1 MAVVLGGEKLYIKEV
16 INQASFGGTKPVF
29 IRASDEKE
37 YLLKFRMTDY
47 GMDVA
52 NFAEYIGYFLD
63 SELNYGVSPQNIKIL
78 YIDDIGMDV
87 LYSAYTSGRIDMDA
101 MAYARDSIG
110 PNLVVEK
117 IPNIVKADN
126 ITNMSFAKKVKHIDS
141 LILNRDRYKENPN
154 VLKKLGGTQ
163 LFAIDYGMG
172 MLESRIFE
180 SLEDGKYE
188 SYAMALRQCDI
199 TKDTRYLFKDS
210 GKMRKAIPS
219 DIHAIILKAVDS
231 MPTEW
236 MSIKHKD
243 EIADLISTRAAGDL
257 SKNGPCPFELF

>member
-1 MAVVLGGEKLYIKEV
+1 MGVVIGGEKLYIKEV

-52 NFAEYIGYFLD
+52 NFCEYIGYFLD
-63 SELNYGVSPQNIKIL
+63 SELSYGVSPQNIKIL
-78 YIDDIGMDV
+78 YLDDIGMDI
-87 LYSAYTSGRIDMDA
+87 LHSAYTAGRIDMDA
-101 MAYARDSIG
+101 MSYAHDSIG

-117 IPNIVKADN
+117 IPNIVKVDN
-126 ITNMSFAKKVKHIDS
+126 IINMSFAKKVKHIDN
-141 LILNRDRYKENPN
+141 LILNRDRCKENPN

-188 SYAMALRQCDI
+188 NYAMALRQCDVS
-199 TKDTRYLFKDS
+199 KDDRYIFKDA
-210 GKMRKAIPS
+210 GNMRKVIPS
-219 DIHAIILKAVDS
+219 DIHDIILRAVDS
-231 MPTEW
+231 MPSEW

-243 EIADLISTRAAGDL
+243 EIADLISTRAAGNL
-257 SKNGPCPFELF
+257 SRNGPCPFELF